1 MTASVGIMKKIGSS
15 KVFLPVAWHTQFF
28 HGFFVSFVGRLH
40 AHRAFVDAIVFVPRI
55 GLHRPRITSGRF
67 SKALDSELKKQGLD
81 GDWGDCS
88 GPEQTVHRY

>member
-1 MTASVGIMKKIGSS
+1 MAYPMFPR
-15 KVFLPVAWHTQFF
+15 FLFF
-28 HGFFVSFVGRLH
+28 SFVGRLH

-55 GLHRPRITSGRF
+55 GLHRPRIMSGRF

-88 GPEQTVHRY
+88 GPEQTVHRYSSARALG